1 MLGDLS
7 SGKFSP
13 YSRSPVPGVSRVRLQ
28 PTCCSRRMIVST
40 IIAFARVT
48 AAYPLSIMFRRSIRC
63 PRADKWPVA
72 LGLRS
77 ATGRLAKRRGRNL
90 TALGSDTV
98 VIGAP
103 GQTMLGTQI
112 IEKLSSAW
120 RDNVGHVL
128 NVCCPITACVN
139 LKLPRVTAS
148 RFNELVAPQRQCVSR
163 VGEDFPLECVAPQM
177 LIACSPFC

>member
-7 SGKFSP
+7 SGEFNP

-28 PTCCSRRMIVST
+28 PTCCSRRMIVATVIS
-40 IIAFARVT
+40 FAPVT
-48 AAYPLSIMFRRSIRC
+48 SAYSLSIMVRRSIRR
-63 PRADKWPVA
+63 PRADKRTVA

-77 ATGRLAKRRGRNL
+77 ATSRLAKRRGRNL

-103 GQTMLGTQI
+103 GQIMLGTQI

-120 RDNVGHVL
+120 RNNVCNVL
-128 NVCCPITACVN
+128 NVPRPIAACVN
-139 LKLPRVTAS
+139 LKLPRATAS
-148 RFNELVAPQRQCVSR
+148 RFNELVAPQR
-163 VGEDFPLECVAPQM
+163 
-177 LIACSPFC
+177 